1 MREAAFKTA
10 AQNGLILLIMK
21 SEKMSLEDIFLK
33 VTESSADIISGGVSL
48 EEEETKTEKAD
59 DTK

>member
-1 MREAAFKTA
+1 
-10 AQNGLILLIMK
+10 MK